1 MCIGRR
7 FAETEAMVLICAVV
21 GRYSV
26 ELPES
31 VRLELSSAG
40 EEVGDILD
48 ILWLTYLV
56 GLGGADGHGKGLT
69 GEQQR
74 LRRNMV
80 VKKTHQGLTLKPLDV
95 PLVFRRR
102 V

>member
-7 FAETEAMVLICAVV
+7 FAETEAMVLICAIV
-21 GRYSV
+21 GRYKV

-40 EEVGDILD
+40 ELNDQPEVP
-48 ILWLTYLV
+48 WLTYFV
-56 GLGGADGHGKGLT
+56 GLGGTDGHGRGLT